1 MDWSLCVALLR
12 SFRQKEA
19 HAIFNN
25 LVAAGQAN
33 STMYGKMIKEYTLVQ
48 LPDVAFAL
56 FDDAC
61 RTGLRPDYSM
71 LCELATASALFT
83 DSLKSSACI
92 QKVIT
97 CLANWRIPAGIR
109 FFICILK
116 GYDLSHQNVLFDS
129 LARKLVHRLQYTN
142 NELNYVLMVNA
153 ARRGDLE
160 LAHILAPQVM
170 ESLSKFPR
178 NEVVLRKIYQP
189 EKRRELLNLERFPEN
204 NFTANMKLS
213 LEIDASS
220 RSLKPKS
227 LLHSALDMVDK
238 GYTPSFSM
246 FSQLIRHIALCNNQ
260 NMAIEAF
267 DRLSDAGVPYNV
279 EILLF
284 VLGLHLRSSSRA
296 RSVDIFEDIRSRLAL
311 SDAGKISLPGLTMQ
325 KYMEFLIE
333 RDDLVAAHQMLDFLR
348 TLPCDYNRLPYSPL
362 IRYYIARGM
371 LDDAH
376 KLITSVVQHDI
387 PIDSVVIKM
396 YCQVLLE
403 NAETADCGNF
413 LRYIHRTDRIASVPY
428 SVFEIF
434 VLHCVKKRRIADI
447 EWVVEVLV
455 NSPGET
461 TGVWRAI
468 LKRLGKSS
476 NIQDVANIVKMA
488 IDLATDKGRAGMHL
502 LSAAVD
508 VPLALVVA
516 DNVLNVL
523 GKRLGDRSTHLY
535 SAAFSIFARL
545 WVRYHTLAKADGR
558 HFHESKESLVLVL
571 ERHIYEAAALGIN
584 RELLGIT
591 LRALASNSRNMD
603 LQEYIKIL
611 ESVPNRNYSVGLLE
625 SICVGFARRGRTRDV
640 DVILE
645 LMWNQ
650 TIMLDISVLNNL
662 MSSINCMPI
671 PRGLFMLNKSGI
683 NIGRADI
690 KAAEFNQ
697 TAMVEDGDNERIYN
711 RGLRE
716 EKNREEDV
724 LLPGIVDSI
733 EQPAEDVNDLYLTF
747 YKENLARILSIWRRF
762 EFYST
767 SPDIASYSILLGAY
781 TKAKE
786 YQQGED
792 LVSTVISMFGHELHI
807 SCQWITLRLKRGN
820 VKGALHIFDA
830 LGNSDKCNELS
841 RIDKRYMGLHYIERS
856 AFHFFPFVKYYL
868 GLGKHTLATRFLLAM
883 HTLGFKGTTRM
894 YCYILM
900 HAAALNNRQ
909 LVVDIVHQMVE
920 FDVPINAQLT
930 EIIRSYSEL
939 LKHKNTTSGSLY

>member
-1 MDWSLCVALLR
+1 MADPNAKLSHQYIASLIEYCSQIGCITGAGLLKQIELDAEAYPWLFQDYHGYIVVSYAKLGLLGHSRRCHREGIKALNGGAASDMDWSLCIALLR

-19 HAIFNN
+19 RVIFDR
-25 LVAAGQAN
+25 LAAAGQAN

-61 RTGLRPDYSM
+61 RAGLRPDYFM

-83 DSLKSSACI
+83 DSLKSSTCI

-97 CLANWRIPAGIR
+97 CLDNWRIPAGIQ

-142 NELNYVLMVNA
+142 NELNYVLM
-153 ARRGDLE
+153 
-160 LAHILAPQVM
+160 
-170 ESLSKFPR
+170 
-178 NEVVLRKIYQP
+178 
-189 EKRRELLNLERFPEN
+189 
-204 NFTANMKLS
+204 
-213 LEIDASS
+213 
-220 RSLKPKS
+220 
-227 LLHSALDMVDK
+227 
-238 GYTPSFSM
+238 
-246 FSQLIRHIALCNNQ
+246 
-260 NMAIEAF
+260 AF
-267 DRLSDAGVPYNV
+267 ERLSEAGVPYNV

-284 VLGLHLRSSSRA
+284 ALGLYLRSPNRA
-296 RSVDIFEDIRSRLAL
+296 
-311 SDAGKISLPGLTMQ
+311 P
-325 KYMEFLIE
+325 
-333 RDDLVAAHQMLDFLR
+333 
-348 TLPCDYNRLPYSPL
+348 
-362 IRYYIARGM
+362 
-371 LDDAH
+371 
-376 KLITSVVQHDI
+376 
-387 PIDSVVIKM
+387 
-396 YCQVLLE
+396 
-403 NAETADCGNF
+403 
-413 LRYIHRTDRIASVPY
+413 SVPY

-434 VLHCVKKRRIADI
+434 ILHCVKKRRIADI
-447 EWVVEVLV
+447 EWMVEVLV

-461 TGVWRAI
+461 VGVWRVI
-468 LKRLGKSS
+468 LKRLGKSTG
-476 NIQDVANIVKMA
+476 IQDVANIIKMA
-488 IDLATDKGRAGMHL
+488 IDLAADKGRAGMYL

-516 DNVLNVL
+516 DNVLKV
-523 GKRLGDRSTHLY
+523 
-535 SAAFSIFARL
+535 
-545 WVRYHTLAKADGR
+545 
-558 HFHESKESLVLVL
+558 
-571 ERHIYEAAALGIN
+571 
-584 RELLGIT
+584 ELLST
-591 LRALASNSRNMD
+591 ALRVLASDSRNMD
-603 LQEYIKIL
+603 FQDI
-611 ESVPNRNYSVGLLE
+611 
-625 SICVGFARRGRTRDV
+625 GRTN
-640 DVILE
+640 
-645 LMWNQ
+645 M
-650 TIMLDISVLNNL
+650 
-662 MSSINCMPI
+662 
-671 PRGLFMLNKSGI
+671 
-683 NIGRADI
+683 

-697 TAMVEDGDNERIYN
+697 TAMVEDGDNEWLYN
-711 RGLRE
+711 EGLGE
-716 EKNREEDV
+716 GKNSEEDP
-724 LLPGIVDSI
+724 LLSGIVDSI
-733 EQPAEDVNDLYLTF
+733 EQPAEDVNALYLAF

-792 LVSTVISMFGHELHI
+792 IVSTVISMFGHELHI
-807 SCQWITLRLKRGN
+807 SCQWITLRLKQGN

-868 GLGKHTLATRFLLAM
+868 GLGKHTLATKFLLAM

-930 EIIRSYSEL
+930 EIIKSYSEL
-939 LKHKNTTSGSLY
+939 FKHKNTTNGPLD

>member
-1 MDWSLCVALLR
+1 MSDPNAKLSHQYIASLIEYCSQVGCITGAGLLKQIELDAEAYPWLFQDYHGSLIVSYAKLGLLGHSRRCHREGIKALHGGAASDMDWSLCVALLR

-25 LVAAGQAN
+25 LVATGQAN

-227 LLHSALDMVDK
+227 LLH
-238 GYTPSFSM
+238 
-246 FSQLIRHIALCNNQ
+246 N
-260 NMAIEAF
+260 
-267 DRLSDAGVPYNV
+267 
-279 EILLF
+279 
-284 VLGLHLRSSSRA
+284 
-296 RSVDIFEDIRSRLAL
+296 
-311 SDAGKISLPGLTMQ
+311 
-325 KYMEFLIE
+325 
-333 RDDLVAAHQMLDFLR
+333 DLVAAHQMLDFLR

-523 GKRLGDRSTHLY
+523 GKHLGDRSTHLY

-571 ERHIYEAAALGIN
+571 ERHIYEAAALGID

-611 ESVPNRNYSVGLLE
+611 ESVPNRNYSIGLLE

-711 RGLRE
+711 RGLGE
-716 EKNREEDV
+716 EKNRGEDV